1 MAIKNNGGVRL
12 SDTRS
17 ERRHKIASNMSFAAS
32 EAYKLLRTNLMFSF
46 SESGKCRIIGM
57 TSSFRGEGKSL
68 TSVNL
73 AYTLAETQKKVLLIE
88 GDMRLPTLS
97 QRLRL
102 NASPGLSNL
111 LAGISTIEESIQQ
124 FVVETD
130 DDADIIVDVL
140 VSGDVPPNPSELL
153 GSEHAAGLL
162 NLLRNSYDYIYRRDE
177 LELMQGKN
185 LKAKRNHVN
194 KFLSEHPDYEYREL
208 TPEHFDECRRLQVLW
223 NEEIHHDNPWYGN
236 TIESEHRMI
245 ETVFANWSELDIL
258 GGAIFVDGKMIAF
271 SFGAAV
277 TNDTFD
283 TCVEKADRNISGA
296 FSIINQQ
303 MAQHLPPQFRYINR
317 EEDMG
322 LEGLRKSK
330 TSYHPDRLLS
340 YNIITFATL

>member
-1 MAIKNNGGVRL
+1 MQN
-12 SDTRS
+12 
-17 ERRHKIASNMSFAAS
+17 
-32 EAYKLLRTNLMFSF
+32 
-46 SESGKCRIIGM
+46 
-57 TSSFRGEGKSL
+57 SS
-68 TSVNL
+68 T
-73 AYTLAETQKKVLLIE
+73 TLAFKPLTIDLKNSIQAV
-88 GDMRLPTLS
+88 T
-97 QRLRL
+97 L
-102 NASPGLSNL
+102 NAGRRNCNFTFANLIGWQFLFDTEVCLMPGIVIFRYMFNHRQP
-111 LAGISTIEESIQQ
+111 AYFISSSSLPSTYIIEKLRNRTADKGLPLTLIAVEDDWAAQLKEQYGDTIT
-124 FVVETD
+124 VE
-130 DDADIIVDVL
+130 
-140 VSGDVPPNPSELL
+140 P
-153 GSEHAAGLL
+153 
-162 NLLRNSYDYIYRRDE
+162 LRNSYDYIYRRDE

>member
-32 EAYKLLRTNLMFSF
+32 EAYKLMSTNIMFSF

-153 GSEHAAGLL
+153 GSEHASGLL
-162 NLLRNSYDYIYRRDE
+162 NLLRNNYDYIIFDLPPVTAVTDALVVSKMVDGMVVVVRNNHAVRGALAE
-177 LELMQGKN
+177 TIRQ
-185 LKAKRNHVN
+185 LKLVDAH
-194 KFLSEHPDYEYREL
+194 
-208 TPEHFDECRRLQVLW
+208 
-223 NEEIHHDNPWYGN
+223 
-236 TIESEHRMI
+236 
-245 ETVFANWSELDIL
+245 IL
-258 GGAIFVDGKMIAF
+258 GFVFNGATESGSGYYKGKYYK
-271 SFGAAV
+271 G
-277 TNDTFD
+277 NYY
-283 TCVEKADRNISGA
+283 K
-296 FSIINQQ
+296 
-303 MAQHLPPQFRYINR
+303 
-317 EEDMG
+317 
-322 LEGLRKSK
+322 K
-330 TSYHPDRLLS
+330 
-340 YNIITFATL
+340 

>member
-1 MAIKNNGGVRL
+1 MHNSSTTLAFNPLTIDLKNSIQAVTLNAGRRNCNFTFANLIGWQFL
-12 SDTRS
+12 FDTEVCLMPGIVIFR
-17 ERRHKIASNMSFAAS
+17 
-32 EAYKLLRTNLMFSF
+32 YMFSHRQPAYF
-46 SESGKCRIIGM
+46 ISSSSLPSTYIIEKLRNRTADKGLP
-57 TSSFRGEGKSL
+57 L
-68 TSVNL
+68 T
-73 AYTLAETQKKVLLIE
+73 LIAVE
-88 GDMRLPTLS
+88 DDWAAQLKEQYG
-97 QRLRL
+97 
-102 NASPGLSNL
+102 NA
-111 LAGISTIEESIQQ
+111 IT
-124 FVVETD
+124 VE
-130 DDADIIVDVL
+130 
-140 VSGDVPPNPSELL
+140 P
-153 GSEHAAGLL
+153 
-162 NLLRNSYDYIYRRDE
+162 LRNSYDYIYRRDE

-317 EEDMG
+317 EEDLG

>member
-1 MAIKNNGGVRL
+1 MQNSSTTLAFKPLTIDLKNSIQAVTLNAGRRNCNFTFANLIGWQFL
-12 SDTRS
+12 FDTEVCLMPGIVIFR
-17 ERRHKIASNMSFAAS
+17 
-32 EAYKLLRTNLMFSF
+32 YMFSHRQPAYF
-46 SESGKCRIIGM
+46 ISSSSLPPTYIIEKLRNRTADKGLP
-57 TSSFRGEGKSL
+57 L
-68 TSVNL
+68 T
-73 AYTLAETQKKVLLIE
+73 LIAVE
-88 GDMRLPTLS
+88 DDWAAQLKEQFGD
-97 QRLRL
+97 
-102 NASPGLSNL
+102 
-111 LAGISTIEESIQQ
+111 TIT
-124 FVVETD
+124 VE
-130 DDADIIVDVL
+130 
-140 VSGDVPPNPSELL
+140 P
-153 GSEHAAGLL
+153 
-162 NLLRNSYDYIYRRDE
+162 LRNSYDYIYRRDE

-258 GGAIFVDGKMIAF
+258 GGAILVDGKMIAF

-296 FSIINQQ
+296 FNIINQQ

>member
-1 MAIKNNGGVRL
+1 MQNSSTTLAFKPLTIDLKNSIQAVTLNAGRRNCNFTFANLIGWQFL
-12 SDTRS
+12 FDTEVCLMPGIVIFR
-17 ERRHKIASNMSFAAS
+17 
-32 EAYKLLRTNLMFSF
+32 YMFSHRQPAYF
-46 SESGKCRIIGM
+46 ISSSSLPSTYIIEKLRNRTADKGLP
-57 TSSFRGEGKSL
+57 L
-68 TSVNL
+68 T
-73 AYTLAETQKKVLLIE
+73 LIAVE
-88 GDMRLPTLS
+88 DDWAAQLKEQYGDAIT
-97 QRLRL
+97 
-102 NASPGLSNL
+102 
-111 LAGISTIEESIQQ
+111 
-124 FVVETD
+124 VE
-130 DDADIIVDVL
+130 
-140 VSGDVPPNPSELL
+140 P
-153 GSEHAAGLL
+153 
-162 NLLRNSYDYIYRRDE
+162 LRNSYDYIYRRDE

-271 SFGAAV
+271 SFGEAV

>member
-1 MAIKNNGGVRL
+1 MQNSSTTLAFKPLTIDLKNSIQAVTLNAGRRNCNFTFANLIGWQFL
-12 SDTRS
+12 FDT
-17 ERRHKIASNMSFAAS
+17 EVCLMPGIVIFQ
-32 EAYKLLRTNLMFSF
+32 YMFSHRQPAYF
-46 SESGKCRIIGM
+46 ISSSSLPSTYIIEKLRNRTADKGLP
-57 TSSFRGEGKSL
+57 L
-68 TSVNL
+68 T
-73 AYTLAETQKKVLLIE
+73 LIAVE
-88 GDMRLPTLS
+88 DDWAAQLKEQYGD
-97 QRLRL
+97 
-102 NASPGLSNL
+102 
-111 LAGISTIEESIQQ
+111 TIT
-124 FVVETD
+124 VE
-130 DDADIIVDVL
+130 
-140 VSGDVPPNPSELL
+140 P
-153 GSEHAAGLL
+153 
-162 NLLRNSYDYIYRRDE
+162 LRNSYDYIYRRDE

-296 FSIINQQ
+296 FNIINQQ

>member
-1 MAIKNNGGVRL
+1 MQNSSTTLAFKPL
-12 SDTRS
+12 T
-17 ERRHKIASNMSFAAS
+17 
-32 EAYKLLRTNLMFSF
+32 TNLKNSIQAVTLNAGRRNCNFTFANLIGWQFLFDTEVCLMPGIVIFRYMFSHRQPAYF
-46 SESGKCRIIGM
+46 ISSSSLPSTYIIEKLRNRTADKGLP
-57 TSSFRGEGKSL
+57 L
-68 TSVNL
+68 T
-73 AYTLAETQKKVLLIE
+73 LIAVE
-88 GDMRLPTLS
+88 DDWAAQLKEQYGD
-97 QRLRL
+97 
-102 NASPGLSNL
+102 
-111 LAGISTIEESIQQ
+111 TIT
-124 FVVETD
+124 VE
-130 DDADIIVDVL
+130 
-140 VSGDVPPNPSELL
+140 P
-153 GSEHAAGLL
+153 
-162 NLLRNSYDYIYRRDE
+162 LRNSYDYIYRRDE

-236 TIESEHRMI
+236 TIESEHHMI

>member
-1 MAIKNNGGVRL
+1 MQNSSTTLAFKPLTIDLKNSIQAVTLNAGRRNCNFTFANLIGWQFL
-12 SDTRS
+12 FDTEVCLIPGIVIFR
-17 ERRHKIASNMSFAAS
+17 
-32 EAYKLLRTNLMFSF
+32 YMFSHRQPAYF
-46 SESGKCRIIGM
+46 ISSSSLPSTYIIEKLRNRTADKGLP
-57 TSSFRGEGKSL
+57 L
-68 TSVNL
+68 T
-73 AYTLAETQKKVLLIE
+73 LIAVE
-88 GDMRLPTLS
+88 DDWAAQLKEQYGD
-97 QRLRL
+97 
-102 NASPGLSNL
+102 
-111 LAGISTIEESIQQ
+111 TIT
-124 FVVETD
+124 VE
-130 DDADIIVDVL
+130 
-140 VSGDVPPNPSELL
+140 P
-153 GSEHAAGLL
+153 
-162 NLLRNSYDYIYRRDE
+162 LRNSYDYIYRRDE

-296 FSIINQQ
+296 FNIINQQ

>member
-1 MAIKNNGGVRL
+1 MHNSSTTLAFNPLTIDLKNSIQAVTLNAGRRNCNFTFANLIGWQFL
-12 SDTRS
+12 FDTEVCLMPGIVIFR
-17 ERRHKIASNMSFAAS
+17 
-32 EAYKLLRTNLMFSF
+32 YMFSHRQPAYF
-46 SESGKCRIIGM
+46 ISSSSLPSTYIIEKLRNRTADKGLP
-57 TSSFRGEGKSL
+57 L
-68 TSVNL
+68 T
-73 AYTLAETQKKVLLIE
+73 LIAVE
-88 GDMRLPTLS
+88 DDWAAQLKEQYGD
-97 QRLRL
+97 
-102 NASPGLSNL
+102 
-111 LAGISTIEESIQQ
+111 TIT
-124 FVVETD
+124 VE
-130 DDADIIVDVL
+130 
-140 VSGDVPPNPSELL
+140 P
-153 GSEHAAGLL
+153 
-162 NLLRNSYDYIYRRDE
+162 LRNSYDYIYRRDE

-283 TCVEKADRNISGA
+283 TCVEKADRKISGA

>member
-1 MAIKNNGGVRL
+1 MQNSSTTLAFKPLTIDLKNSIQAVTLNAGRRNCNFTFANLIGWQFL
-12 SDTRS
+12 FDTEVCLMPGIVIFR
-17 ERRHKIASNMSFAAS
+17 
-32 EAYKLLRTNLMFSF
+32 YMFSHRQPAYF
-46 SESGKCRIIGM
+46 ISSSSLPSTYIIEKLRNRTADKGLP
-57 TSSFRGEGKSL
+57 L
-68 TSVNL
+68 T
-73 AYTLAETQKKVLLIE
+73 LIAVE
-88 GDMRLPTLS
+88 DDWAAQLKEQYGD
-97 QRLRL
+97 
-102 NASPGLSNL
+102 
-111 LAGISTIEESIQQ
+111 TIT
-124 FVVETD
+124 VE
-130 DDADIIVDVL
+130 
-140 VSGDVPPNPSELL
+140 P
-153 GSEHAAGLL
+153 
-162 NLLRNSYDYIYRRDE
+162 LRNSYDYIYRRDE

-283 TCVEKADRNISGA
+283 TCVEKADRIISGA
-296 FSIINQQ
+296 FNIINQQ

>member
-1 MAIKNNGGVRL
+1 MQNSSTTLAFKPLTIDLKNSIQAVTLNAGRRNCNFTFANLIGWQFL
-12 SDTRS
+12 FDTEVCLMPGIVIFR
-17 ERRHKIASNMSFAAS
+17 
-32 EAYKLLRTNLMFSF
+32 YMFSHRQPAYF
-46 SESGKCRIIGM
+46 ICSSSLPSTYIIEKLRNRTADKGLP
-57 TSSFRGEGKSL
+57 L
-68 TSVNL
+68 T
-73 AYTLAETQKKVLLIE
+73 LIAVE
-88 GDMRLPTLS
+88 DDWAAQLKEQYGD
-97 QRLRL
+97 
-102 NASPGLSNL
+102 
-111 LAGISTIEESIQQ
+111 TIT
-124 FVVETD
+124 VE
-130 DDADIIVDVL
+130 
-140 VSGDVPPNPSELL
+140 P
-153 GSEHAAGLL
+153 
-162 NLLRNSYDYIYRRDE
+162 LRNSYDYIYRRDE